1 MRDEYYKSLPE
12 YINNREKINKLEL
25 LDKDDGYDTLSY
37 EDNQT
42 MIVPNIKKI
51 DNIYKIFSLVLIY
64 LDNDDGFID
73 SYIVHELNHVLEVD
87 LLSFDGENY
96 QMSSGWEIFTDSI
109 LDLPDIKKS
118 YLKEIEP
125 KRKYELFNEIINEL
139 ISQEITEILF
149 ESNNYIFNTK
159 ENAEYQG
166 TNYEHTRFL
175 VEKFY
180 HVYKKEIIESRH
192 NGNINI
198 IYDTVGKD
206 NFDSLN
212 ELVNSFYN
220 MFPEDR
226 IYDLYIAQEKGIEN
240 ELTKLYD
247 NLCLIRDN
255 ILSDMKKY
263 KKNKRKKLS
272 V

>member
-12 YINNREKINKLEL
+12 YINNREKIDKLEL

-73 SYIVHELNHVLEVD
+73 SYIIHELNHVLEAY
-87 LLSFDGENY
+87 LLDFDGEKY
-96 QMSSGWEIFTDSI
+96 RMSSGWEIFTGSV
-109 LDLPDIKKS
+109 LELPDIKKA
-118 YLKEIEP
+118 YLKESQP

-149 ESNNYIFNTK
+149 ESNNYIFNSK
-159 ENAEYQG
+159 EIADYQG
-166 TNYEHTRFL
+166 TNYELIRFL
-175 VEKFY
+175 VDEFY
-180 HVYKKEIIESRH
+180 QTYKKEIIESRH
-192 NGNINI
+192 NGSIDI
-198 IYDTVGKD
+198 IYDRVGKD
-206 NFDSLN
+206 NFDALN
-212 ELVNSFYN
+212 ELINNFYN
-220 MFPEDR
+220 IFPEDTV
-226 IYDLYIAQEKGIEN
+226 YDLYLAQEEGIET
-240 ELTKLYD
+240 EQTKLYVE
-247 NLCLIRDN
+247 LCIKRDN